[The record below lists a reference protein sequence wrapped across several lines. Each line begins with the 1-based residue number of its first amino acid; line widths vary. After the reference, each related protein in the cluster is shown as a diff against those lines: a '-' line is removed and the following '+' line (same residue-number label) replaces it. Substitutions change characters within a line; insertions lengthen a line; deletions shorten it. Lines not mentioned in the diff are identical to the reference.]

1 MARGAGPA
9 GVPAIAGRPGE
20 AETVY
25 GEALQRNPG
34 NGWALFGLAQALRA
48 QGKNEQAIVVEQ
60 RFQRAWADADIKLS
74 ATRF

>member
-1 MARGAGPA
+1 LRE
-9 GVPAIAGRPGE
+9 AGRPGE

-25 GEALQRNPG
+25 GEDLRRNPG

-48 QGKNEQAIVVEQ
+48 QGKNEQALVIEQ
-60 RFQRAWADADIKLS
+60 RFQRAWADADIKLA